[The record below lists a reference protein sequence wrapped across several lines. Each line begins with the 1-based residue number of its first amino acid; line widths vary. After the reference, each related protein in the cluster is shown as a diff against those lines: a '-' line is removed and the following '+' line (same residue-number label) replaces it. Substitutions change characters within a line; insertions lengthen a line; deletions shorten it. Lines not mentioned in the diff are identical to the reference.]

1 MCILLMGFG
10 SQRPECQLRLV
21 PPAIAGSRG
30 APTIRALAKGDSMS
44 DNYLLKLYQRATR
57 LPRGRRL
64 FSLMFS
70 RKAPYFSTVRP
81 LIEEL
86 RPDYCRVTFKKCRRV
101 ENHIGTVHV
110 IAICNALEAAM
121 GAMAEA
127 SIPGHL
133 RWIPKG
139 MDVRYTAK
147 ATSDITAT
155 AEVAPGAW
163 EHGPEVAVRVTAKR
177 GDGTAVVEGT
187 IHLWVT
193 QRADG

>member
-1 MCILLMGFG
+1 M
-10 SQRPECQLRLV
+10 
-21 PPAIAGSRG
+21 
-30 APTIRALAKGDSMS
+30 T
-44 DNYLLKLYQRATR
+44 DNYLLKLYRRTAR
-57 LPRGRRL
+57 LPRGRQL

-70 RKAPYFSTVRP
+70 RKAPYFATVRP

-86 RPDYCRVTFKKCRRV
+86 RPDYCRVRFKKRRCV
-101 ENHIGTVHV
+101 HNHIGTVHV

-127 SIPGHL
+127 SVPGHL

-163 EHGPEVAVRVTAKR
+163 ENGPDVPVTVTAR
-177 GDGTAVVEGT
+177 RDDDTVVVEGT

-193 QRADG
+193 EKTAA